1 MNKTTPLARM
11 HLPMI
16 GPLVAVV
23 LLCFGSA
30 CSGDEREA
38 LVDLVAAQIREL
50 APQTGV
56 AELSAAVR
64 GALLSVR
71 RERFV
76 PPRLRDSA
84 YNNTPLPIGHGQ
96 TISQPLIVALM
107 TEMLAVGPDS
117 VVLEVGTGSAYQ
129 AAILSALVERV
140 YTMEI
145 IRPLADQATGRLK
158 SLGYDNVI
166 VRHGDG
172 YYGWPEHGP
181 FDAVIVTAAGG
192 HVPPPLIEQLKPGGR
207 MAIPVGG
214 GFYTQQLLLIEKDQA
229 GEISTRQ
236 VLPVRFVPLTGEH

>member
-1 MNKTTPLARM
+1 MIETARAGLLLRATRPLAAALSLFAAAACAADERAV
-11 HLPMI
+11 
-16 GPLVAVV
+16 LVA
-23 LLCFGSA
+23 
-30 CSGDEREA
+30 
-38 LVDLVAAQIREL
+38 LVADQIEDL

-56 AELSAAVR
+56 PALSAATR
-64 GALLSVR
+64 GALASVP

-76 PPRLRDSA
+76 PARLRDSA
-84 YNNTPLPIGHGQ
+84 YRNTPLPIGHGQ

-117 VVLEVGTGSAYQ
+117 VVLDVGTGSGYQ
-129 AAILSALVERV
+129 AAILSPLVKSV

-145 IRPLADQATGRLK
+145 IQPLAEQATKRLK
-158 SLGYDNVI
+158 NLGYDNVT

-181 FDAVIVTAAGG
+181 FDAVIVTAAAG

-214 GFYTQQLLLIEKDQA
+214 SFYAQQLLLIEKDAA
-229 GEISTRQ
+229 GEVSTRQ
-236 VLPVRFVPLTGEH
+236 VLSVRFVPLTGDH